1 MSSQISSVNFC
12 RSSQGPEQPDDLLV
26 QSRGP
31 DFAQSHLQRPPASL
45 CDVIPR
51 LARLALGCAGAALS
65 SARPPSLGCTDLPCP
80 VCLLLLWPLHMPA
93 VVSRLS
99 CSLSSAVLCP
109 VLLLPGLLY
118 RGHRGV
124 PWLGRHAGPGLL
136 WVLGKPVPQDCL

>member
-12 RSSQGPEQPDDLLV
+12 RSSQGPEQPDNMLV

-31 DFAQSHLQRPPASL
+31 VLAQSDLQRPPASL
-45 CDVIPR
+45 CAVIR
-51 LARLALGCAGAALS
+51 WLARLALGCDGAALL
-65 SARPPSLGCTDLPCP
+65 SARPPSLGCTSLPCP

-99 CSLSSAVLCP
+99 LCSS

-136 WVLGKPVPQDCL
+136 WVLGMPVPQDCL